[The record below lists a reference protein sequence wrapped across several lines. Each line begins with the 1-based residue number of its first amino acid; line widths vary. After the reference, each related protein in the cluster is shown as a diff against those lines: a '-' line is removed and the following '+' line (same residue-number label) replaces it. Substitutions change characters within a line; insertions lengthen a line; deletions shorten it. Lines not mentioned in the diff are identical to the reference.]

1 MRLKNISLSGFKSF
15 VDPTKISFPSSMSG
29 VVGPNGCG
37 KSNIIDAV
45 RWVMGEISAKNLR
58 GENMADVI
66 FSGSS
71 SRAPSSRASVEL
83 LFDNSLG
90 KLGGE
95 YSSYSEISVKRVL
108 EIDGRSIYFL
118 NGSEC
123 RRKDITDIFLGTGL
137 GPRSYAVIEQEM
149 ATKLISSKPEE
160 LRMYIEEVAGISVYR
175 ERKKE
180 TESRIKKTKE
190 NLSRVKDLKDEI
202 ERQLLKLKRQVKSAE
217 RYEALKAEEKS
228 KKGLLKAISWQTRK
242 EKISNID
249 LSIKE
254 LESSLEKE
262 RTLKISLNS
271 EIDKSKVTQSEIQQK
286 IDKVQQDYYSSGAD
300 LTSSEQEL
308 SLLKEKRKDLLLEK
322 DQMEE
327 TLNSFSSDKDNLSK
341 ELSEAELE
349 LSKKEPELQALDES
363 FSKLEGAMSPDF
375 LVEKIFLDVSNLTV
389 SLEETTRDF
398 STKTESDI
406 QEIHSF
412 ALEIKN
418 KLEKLKES
426 IKHQSQYQEEKFK
439 TQKTELLSLSSEIT
453 SFKVKIAEIKSKLS
467 AIESSKLN
475 TITAKNSLEEKLY
488 EIEGPIQKIE
498 ADIKPLLDSRIDVE
512 GNLSKLREHFNDLN
526 ENIRANER
534 RIHETD
540 LSLEDFNKDIQKYK
554 LERQGFIS
562 ESAIFEEQLKNDNY
576 EIQGLLD
583 EITENMT
590 EESLVEEI
598 SKIET
603 SIERIGPI
611 NLAAAEEYK
620 IEEERNSE
628 IDTQM
633 SELNSALETLQ
644 GAIKKIDLES
654 RTKFKDTL
662 DKLNIKLGELF
673 PKLFGGGFAK
683 LELTERDL
691 LESGVLFKAM
701 PPGKKNVNVSQL
713 SGGEKALSSI
723 ALVFS
728 FFSLNPAPFCIL
740 DEIDAPLDDFNTSR
754 FINMVEEMSEKVQFI
769 FVTHNKISMEKSKH
783 LMGVTMQ
790 EPGVSR
796 LVSVDVDEAL
806 KMAAS

>member
-15 VDPTKISFPSSMSG
+15 VDPTKIPFPSSMSG

-108 EIDGRSIYFL
+108 EIDGRSIYYL

-300 LTSSEQEL
+300 LNSSEQEL
-308 SLLKEKRKDLLLEK
+308 SLLKEKKNELLLEK
-322 DQMEE
+322 DKMIE
-327 TLNSFSSDKDNLSK
+327 TLNSFSLEKDNLSK

-389 SLEETTRDF
+389 SLEEATRDF
-398 STKTESDI
+398 LTKTESDI
-406 QEIHSF
+406 KEIHSF

-439 TQKTELLSLSSEIT
+439 AQKMELLSLSSDIT
-453 SFKVKIAEIKSKLS
+453 SIKVKIAEIKSKLS

-475 TITAKNSLEEKLY
+475 TVSAKSSLEEKLL
-488 EIEGPIQKIE
+488 EIDGPIQKIE
-498 ADIKPLLDSRIDVE
+498 ADIKPLLDSRVDVE
-512 GNLSKLREHFNDLN
+512 GNLTKLREHFNELN
-526 ENIRANER
+526 ETIRANER
-534 RIHETD
+534 KIHETD
-540 LSLEDFNKDIQKYK
+540 IGIEEFNSNIQKYK

-583 EITENMT
+583 QITENMT

-598 SKIET
+598 SKIEN

-620 IEEERNSE
+620 LEEERNSE

>member
-341 ELSEAELE
+341 ELSEAE
-349 LSKKEPELQALDES
+349 
-363 FSKLEGAMSPDF
+363 SPDF

-412 ALEIKN
+412 TLEIKN

-439 TQKTELLSLSSEIT
+439 AQKTELLSLSSEIT

-512 GNLSKLREHFNDLN
+512 GNLSKLRQDFNDLN
-526 ENIRANER
+526 ESIRANER

-620 IEEERNSE
+620 LEEERNSE

>member
-271 EIDKSKVTQSEIQQK
+271 EIDKTKVTQSEIQQK

-375 LVEKIFLDVSNLTV
+375 LVEKIFLDVSNLAV

-406 QEIHSF
+406 KEIHSF

-439 TQKTELLSLSSEIT
+439 AQKIELLSLSSDIT
-453 SFKVKIAEIKSKLS
+453 SIKVKIAEIKSKLS
-467 AIESSKLN
+467 AIESSKIN
-475 TITAKNSLEEKLY
+475 TVSAKSSLEEKLL

-498 ADIKPLLDSRIDVE
+498 ADIKPLLDSRVDVE
-512 GNLSKLREHFNDLN
+512 GNLTKLREHFNKLN
-526 ENIRANER
+526 ETVRSNER

-540 LSLEDFNKDIQKYK
+540 IGIEEFNSDIQKYK

-583 EITENMT
+583 EINENMT

-598 SKIET
+598 SKIEN

-620 IEEERNSE
+620 LEEERNSE

>member
-15 VDPTKISFPSSMSG
+15 VDPTKIPFPSSMSG

-58 GENMADVI
+58 GESMADVI

-95 YSSYSEISVKRVL
+95 YSSYSEISVRRVL
-108 EIDGRSIYFL
+108 EIDGRSIYYL

-217 RYEALKAEEKS
+217 RYKSLKEEEKN
-228 KKGLLKAISWQTRK
+228 KKGLLKALSWQKRK
-242 EKISNID
+242 EKISKIN
-249 LSIKE
+249 LTIKE
-254 LESSLEKE
+254 SESNLEKE
-262 RTLKISLNS
+262 RTLKISLGA
-271 EIDKSKVTQSEIQQK
+271 EIDKSKVNQSEIQQK

-300 LTSSEQEL
+300 LTNSEQEL
-308 SLLKEKRKDLLLEK
+308 ALLKEKKKDLLLEK
-322 DQMEE
+322 DQIEE
-327 TLNSFSSDKDNLSK
+327 NLKSFIVEKESLVEQQSK
-341 ELSEAELE
+341 LEIELSQ
-349 LSKKEPELQALDES
+349 KEPELQALDES
-363 FSKLEGAMSPDF
+363 FAQLEGAMSPDF
-375 LVEKIFLDVSNLTV
+375 LVEKLYLDVSNLTI
-389 SLEETTRDF
+389 SLEEVVSDYARKNVNDISVIHNF
-398 STKTESDI
+398 SI
-406 QEIHSF
+406 
-412 ALEIKN
+412 EIKK

-426 IKHQSQYQEEKFK
+426 LKHQSQYQEEKFK
-439 TQKTELLSLSSEIT
+439 AQKIELLALSSEIT
-453 SFKVKIAEIKSKLS
+453 SFKVSIAEIKSKLGALERTKS
-467 AIESSKLN
+467 DSETNRTSVENKLIN
-475 TITAKNSLEEKLY
+475 LEA
-488 EIEGPIQKIE
+488 PIQKIE
-498 ADIKPLLDSRIDVE
+498 AEIKPLLDSRIDVE
-512 GNLSKLREHFNDLN
+512 GNLSNLREEFNNLN
-526 ENIRANER
+526 ELIRNNER
-534 RIHETD
+534 KIHQTD
-540 LSLEDFNKDIQKYK
+540 LSLENFNGEIQKSK
-554 LERQGFIS
+554 LERQGLIS

-576 EIQGLLD
+576 EIQSLLD
-583 EITENMT
+583 SLRDDLTEDM
-590 EESLVEEI
+590 LIDEI
-598 SKIET
+598 SRIES

-620 IEEERNSE
+620 LEEERNSE
-628 IDTQM
+628 IDVQLI
-633 SELNSALETLQ
+633 ELNSALETLQ
-644 GAIKKIDLES
+644 SAIKKIDLES

-662 DKLNIKLGELF
+662 DKLNIKLAELF

-683 LELTERDL
+683 LELTESDL

>member
-322 DQMEE
+322 GQMEE

-375 LVEKIFLDVSNLTV
+375 LVEKIFLDMSNLTV

-412 ALEIKN
+412 
-418 KLEKLKES
+418 
-426 IKHQSQYQEEKFK
+426 
-439 TQKTELLSLSSEIT
+439 T
-453 SFKVKIAEIKSKLS
+453 
-467 AIESSKLN
+467 
-475 TITAKNSLEEKLY
+475 
-488 EIEGPIQKIE
+488 
-498 ADIKPLLDSRIDVE
+498 
-512 GNLSKLREHFNDLN
+512 
-526 ENIRANER
+526 
-534 RIHETD
+534 
-540 LSLEDFNKDIQKYK
+540 
-554 LERQGFIS
+554 
-562 ESAIFEEQLKNDNY
+562 
-576 EIQGLLD
+576 
-583 EITENMT
+583 
-590 EESLVEEI
+590 
-598 SKIET
+598 
-603 SIERIGPI
+603 
-611 NLAAAEEYK
+611 
-620 IEEERNSE
+620 
-628 IDTQM
+628 
-633 SELNSALETLQ
+633 
-644 GAIKKIDLES
+644 
-654 RTKFKDTL
+654 
-662 DKLNIKLGELF
+662 
-673 PKLFGGGFAK
+673 
-683 LELTERDL
+683 LEL
-691 LESGVLFKAM
+691 K
-701 PPGKKNVNVSQL
+701 
-713 SGGEKALSSI
+713 
-723 ALVFS
+723 
-728 FFSLNPAPFCIL
+728 
-740 DEIDAPLDDFNTSR
+740 TS
-754 FINMVEEMSEKVQFI
+754 
-769 FVTHNKISMEKSKH
+769 
-783 LMGVTMQ
+783 
-790 EPGVSR
+790 
-796 LVSVDVDEAL
+796 
-806 KMAAS
+806 

>member
-15 VDPTKISFPSSMSG
+15 VDPTKIPFPSSMSG

-58 GENMADVI
+58 GESMADVI

-95 YSSYSEISVKRVL
+95 YSSYSEISVRRVL
-108 EIDGRSIYFL
+108 EIDGRSIYYL

-217 RYEALKAEEKS
+217 RYKSLKEEEKN
-228 KKGLLKAISWQTRK
+228 KKGLLKALSWQKRK
-242 EKISNID
+242 EKISKIN
-249 LSIKE
+249 LTIKE
-254 LESSLEKE
+254 SESNLEKE
-262 RTLKISLNS
+262 RTLKISLGA
-271 EIDKSKVTQSEIQQK
+271 EIDKSKVNQSEIQQK

-300 LTSSEQEL
+300 LTNSEQEL
-308 SLLKEKRKDLLLEK
+308 ALLKEKKKDLLLEK
-322 DQMEE
+322 DQIEE
-327 TLNSFSSDKDNLSK
+327 NLKSFFVEKESLVEQQSK
-341 ELSEAELE
+341 LEIELSH
-349 LSKKEPELQALDES
+349 KEPELQALDES
-363 FSKLEGAMSPDF
+363 FAQLEGAMSPDF
-375 LVEKIFLDVSNLTV
+375 LVEKLYLDVSNLTI
-389 SLEETTRDF
+389 SLEEVVSDYARKNVNDISVIHNF
-398 STKTESDI
+398 SI
-406 QEIHSF
+406 
-412 ALEIKN
+412 EIKK

-426 IKHQSQYQEEKFK
+426 LKHQSQYQEEKFK
-439 TQKTELLSLSSEIT
+439 AQKIELLALSSEIT
-453 SFKVKIAEIKSKLS
+453 SFKVSIAEIKSKLGALEKTKS
-467 AIESSKLN
+467 DSETNRTSIENKLIN
-475 TITAKNSLEEKLY
+475 LEA
-488 EIEGPIQKIE
+488 PIQKIE
-498 ADIKPLLDSRIDVE
+498 AEIKPLLDSRIDVE
-512 GNLSKLREHFNDLN
+512 GNLSNLREEFNNLN
-526 ENIRANER
+526 ELIRNNER
-534 RIHETD
+534 KIHQTD
-540 LSLEDFNKDIQKYK
+540 LSLESFNGEIQKSK
-554 LERQGFIS
+554 LERQGLIS

-576 EIQGLLD
+576 EIQSLLD
-583 EITENMT
+583 SLRDDLTEDM
-590 EESLVEEI
+590 LIDEI
-598 SKIET
+598 SRIES

-620 IEEERNSE
+620 LEEERNSE
-628 IDTQM
+628 IDVQLI
-633 SELNSALETLQ
+633 ELNSALETLQ
-644 GAIKKIDLES
+644 SAIKKIDLES

-662 DKLNIKLGELF
+662 DKLNIKLAELF

-683 LELTERDL
+683 LELTESDL

>member
-15 VDPTKISFPSSMSG
+15 VDPTKIPFPSSMSG

-58 GENMADVI
+58 GESMADVI

-95 YSSYSEISVKRVL
+95 YSGYSEISVRRVL
-108 EIDGRSIYFL
+108 EIDGRSIYYL

-217 RYEALKAEEKS
+217 RYKSLKEEEKN
-228 KKGLLKAISWQTRK
+228 KKGLLKALSWQKRK
-242 EKISNID
+242 EKISKIN
-249 LSIKE
+249 LTIKE
-254 LESSLEKE
+254 SESNLEKE
-262 RTLKISLNS
+262 RTLKISLGA
-271 EIDKSKVTQSEIQQK
+271 EIDKSKVNQSEIQQK

-300 LTSSEQEL
+300 LTNSEQEL
-308 SLLKEKRKDLLLEK
+308 ALLKEKKKDLLLEK
-322 DQMEE
+322 DQIEE
-327 TLNSFSSDKDNLSK
+327 NLKSFFVEKESLVEQQSK
-341 ELSEAELE
+341 LEIELSQ
-349 LSKKEPELQALDES
+349 KEPELQALDKS
-363 FSKLEGAMSPDF
+363 FAQLEGAMSPDF
-375 LVEKIFLDVSNLTV
+375 LVEKLYLDVSNLTI
-389 SLEETTRDF
+389 SLEEVVSDYASKNVTDISVIHNF
-398 STKTESDI
+398 SI
-406 QEIHSF
+406 
-412 ALEIKN
+412 EIKK

-426 IKHQSQYQEEKFK
+426 LKHQSQYQEEKFK
-439 TQKTELLSLSSEIT
+439 AQKTELLALSSEIT
-453 SFKVKIAEIKSKLS
+453 SFKVSIAEIKSKLG
-467 AIESSKLN
+467 
-475 TITAKNSLEEKLY
+475 SLEKTKSDSETNRTSVENKLINL
-488 EIEGPIQKIE
+488 EAPIQKIE
-498 ADIKPLLDSRIDVE
+498 AEIKPLLDSRIDVE
-512 GNLSKLREHFNDLN
+512 GNLSNLREEFNNLN
-526 ENIRANER
+526 ELIRNNER
-534 RIHETD
+534 KIHQTD
-540 LSLEDFNKDIQKYK
+540 LSLENFNGEIQKSK
-554 LERQGFIS
+554 LERQGLIS

-576 EIQGLLD
+576 EIQSLLD
-583 EITENMT
+583 SLRDDLTEDM
-590 EESLVEEI
+590 LIDEI
-598 SKIET
+598 SRIES

-620 IEEERNSE
+620 LEEERNSE
-628 IDTQM
+628 IDVQLI
-633 SELNSALETLQ
+633 ELNSALETLQ
-644 GAIKKIDLES
+644 SAIKKIDLES

-662 DKLNIKLGELF
+662 DKLNIKLAELF

-683 LELTERDL
+683 LELTESDL

>member
-308 SLLKEKRKDLLLEK
+308 SLLKEKKNELLLEK
-322 DQMEE
+322 DKMIEN
-327 TLNSFSSDKDNLSK
+327 LNSFSSAFNASYLS
-341 ELSEAELE
+341 A
-349 LSKKEPELQALDES
+349 
-363 FSKLEGAMSPDF
+363 DF
-375 LVEKIFLDVSNLTV
+375 TC
-389 SLEETTRDF
+389 
-398 STKTESDI
+398 
-406 QEIHSF
+406 
-412 ALEIKN
+412 
-418 KLEKLKES
+418 
-426 IKHQSQYQEEKFK
+426 
-439 TQKTELLSLSSEIT
+439 LLSFKSCLSISSLR
-453 SFKVKIAEIKSKLS
+453 SFTL
-467 AIESSKLN
+467 LRF
-475 TITAKNSLEEKLY
+475 SLVFF
-488 EIEGPIQKIE
+488 I
-498 ADIKPLLDSRIDVE
+498 LDSV
-512 GNLSKLREHFNDLN
+512 
-526 ENIRANER
+526 
-534 RIHETD
+534 
-540 LSLEDFNKDIQKYK
+540 
-554 LERQGFIS
+554 
-562 ESAIFEEQLKNDNY
+562 
-576 EIQGLLD
+576 
-583 EITENMT
+583 
-590 EESLVEEI
+590 
-598 SKIET
+598 
-603 SIERIGPI
+603 
-611 NLAAAEEYK
+611 
-620 IEEERNSE
+620 
-628 IDTQM
+628 
-633 SELNSALETLQ
+633 
-644 GAIKKIDLES
+644 
-654 RTKFKDTL
+654 
-662 DKLNIKLGELF
+662 
-673 PKLFGGGFAK
+673 
-683 LELTERDL
+683 
-691 LESGVLFKAM
+691 
-701 PPGKKNVNVSQL
+701 
-713 SGGEKALSSI
+713 
-723 ALVFS
+723 S
-728 FFSLNPAPFCIL
+728 FFL
-740 DEIDAPLDDFNTSR
+740 SR
-754 FINMVEEMSEKVQFI
+754 
-769 FVTHNKISMEKSKH
+769 
-783 LMGVTMQ
+783 
-790 EPGVSR
+790 
-796 LVSVDVDEAL
+796 
-806 KMAAS
+806 

>member
-108 EIDGRSIYFL
+108 EIDGRSIYYL

-254 LESSLEKE
+254 LASSLEKE

-308 SLLKEKRKDLLLEK
+308 SLLKEKKNDLLSEK
-322 DQMEE
+322 DKMVE
-327 TLNSFSSDKDNLSK
+327 TLNSFSSEKDNLSK

-375 LVEKIFLDVSNLTV
+375 LVEKIFLDVSNLAV

-406 QEIHSF
+406 KEIHSF

-439 TQKTELLSLSSEIT
+439 AQKIELLSLSSDIT
-453 SFKVKIAEIKSKLS
+453 SIKVKIAEIKSKLS
-467 AIESSKLN
+467 AIESSKIN
-475 TITAKNSLEEKLY
+475 TVSAKSSLEEKLL

-498 ADIKPLLDSRIDVE
+498 ADIKPLLDSRVDVE
-512 GNLSKLREHFNDLN
+512 GNLTKLREHFNKLN
-526 ENIRANER
+526 ETVRSNER

-540 LSLEDFNKDIQKYK
+540 IGIEEFNSDIQKYK

-583 EITENMT
+583 QITKNMT

-598 SKIET
+598 SKIEN

-620 IEEERNSE
+620 LEEERNSE